1 MEKQNLSHLKVG
13 DKVAQLRSTV
23 HHRSVPKNF
32 PRFTYDVSSITA
44 RTKTR
49 ITIKPV
55 PGVDDWETVIRV
67 SDGKGVG
74 DDESSFKGTYFIEA
88 TPEIIEKYEAEKLV
102 ILRYKHACRGVDS
115 LIGKSHAT
123 LNLTTEQ
130 MEALGKAWAEI
141 QAMVK

>member
-13 DKVAQLRSTV
+13 DKVAQLRSAV
-23 HHRSVPKNF
+23 RHRSVPKNL

-67 SDGKGVG
+67 SDGKGVN
-74 DDESSFKGTYFIEA
+74 DDDSFKGTYFIEA

-102 ILRYKHACRGVDS
+102 ILRYKRARLGVDS
-115 LIGKSHAT
+115 LIGKSDAS

-130 MEALGKAWAEI
+130 LEALGKAWVEI
-141 QAMVK
+141 QAMAK